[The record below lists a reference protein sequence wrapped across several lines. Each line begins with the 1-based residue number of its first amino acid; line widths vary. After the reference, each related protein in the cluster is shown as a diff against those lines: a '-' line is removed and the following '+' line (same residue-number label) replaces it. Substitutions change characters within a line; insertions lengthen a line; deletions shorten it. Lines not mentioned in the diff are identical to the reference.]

1 MDLEDETLLSN
12 IFKDAFSE
20 DIRRDPE
27 FAIYLS
33 ELSSL
38 GLDSLTNE
46 PSRLEKERSSIRDQT
61 QDLAFHNY
69 RTFIETADCS
79 KGICQDFT
87 KINSHLDGVL
97 ETLPTLSD
105 KCNSFLKL
113 SQEISTKRKAN
124 WLTLNRHNDLLELL
138 EIPQLMETCVRNNYY
153 DEALELIT
161 YVNRLSKKHS
171 STIPVIQNI
180 VKDVDQATQ
189 RMLKLL
195 IQQLRGQ
202 IGLPQCLRTIGHLR
216 RLDCFSETELRIK
229 FLQCRDI
236 WLQQVIDQVPTAD
249 PQNHLTKIIEV
260 YRVHLFDIITQYK
273 AIFSD
278 DDQFNLYSH
287 RNDDDLYDED
297 EEDLIDANG
306 NKIKSTPENN
316 KPAESA
322 LFYNW
327 VTEKIGQFLEILQM
341 DLIKGG
347 CAFDTVLSQC
357 MYFGLSFSR
366 VGADFRPL
374 MVPIILN
381 SIENRFSTCCLR
393 AKDQLKQTL
402 GIFRIS
408 DIQDHGKYFLEFF
421 GVFEPSNFITIFGWK
436 MAKIQ
441 APDKFLT
448 LKWRNI

>member
-1 MDLEDETLLSN
+1 MDLDDETLLSN
-12 IFKDAFSE
+12 IFKDSFDE
-20 DIRRDPE
+20 EIRRDPE

-33 ELSSL
+33 ELSSY
-38 GLDSLTNE
+38 GLDHLTHE
-46 PSRLEKERSSIRDQT
+46 PSRLEKDRSSIRDQT

-87 KINSHLDGVL
+87 KINENLDNVL
-97 ETLPTLSD
+97 ETLPNLSD
-105 KCNSFLKL
+105 QCNSFLKL

-124 WLTLNRHNDLLELL
+124 LLTLSRHSDLLELL

-161 YVNRLSKKHS
+161 YVKRMEKKHAS
-171 STIPVIQNI
+171 SIPVIAKI
-180 VKDVDQATQ
+180 VKDVELATQ
-189 RMLKLL
+189 RMLKSL

-202 IGLPQCLRTIGHLR
+202 IGLPQCLRTIGYLR
-216 RLDCFSETELRIK
+216 RLDYFTETELRIK
-229 FLQCRDI
+229 FLQCRDTY
-236 WLQQVIDQVPTAD
+236 LQYVLDQVPNAD
-249 PQNHLTKIIEV
+249 PQNHLTKIIEH

-278 DDQFNLYSH
+278 DDQFNLYSGI
-287 RNDDDLYDED
+287 NDSGNEDED
-297 EEDLIDANG
+297 QQ
-306 NKIKSTPENN
+306 
-316 KPAESA
+316 PAESA

-327 VTEKIGQFLEILQM
+327 VNEKIGQFLEILRM
-341 DLIKGG
+341 DLAKGS

-381 SIENRFSTCCLR
+381 AIQTKFNNHCLR
-393 AKDQLKQTL
+393 AKEQLNQTL
-402 GIFRIS
+402 GAFSIKDVNDSGNNSVQCVCI
-408 DIQDHGKYFLEFF
+408 
-421 GVFEPSNFITIFGWK
+421 
-436 MAKIQ
+436 MA
-441 APDKFLT
+441 
-448 LKWRNI
+448 